1 MLDVVRYGLAALDY
15 FLQLSG
21 ELLDSTQ
28 QALRVANGRDDW
40 LAPGGSGLKRSPQ
53 LLQVEK
59 RPRFHRRRPYYGLQR
74 FLVDPA
80 LCIEVPIRFGLFA
93 AHDLSSSA
101 SNFTEVLGEAAAQ
114 LLEDRAEV

>member
-15 FLQLSG
+15 FLLLSG

-28 QALRVANGRDDW
+28 QALRVANGRDDDGW
-40 LAPGGSGLKRSPQ
+40 LAPGGAGLERGPQ

-74 FLVDPA
+74 FLVDPCP
-80 LCIEVPIRFGLFA
+80 LYR
-93 AHDLSSSA
+93 SA
-101 SNFTEVLGEAAAQ
+101 DTVRYRRRS
-114 LLEDRAEV
+114 

>member
-28 QALRVANGRDDW
+28 QALRVANGRDDDGW
-40 LAPGGSGLKRSPQ
+40 LAPGGAGLERGPQ

-74 FLVDPA
+74 FLVDW
-80 LCIEVPIRFGLFA
+80 RA
-93 AHDLSSSA
+93 AGTSESR
-101 SNFTEVLGEAAAQ
+101 T
-114 LLEDRAEV
+114 